1 MLGRLRSSVL
11 KGQSPHWWKRHG
23 MGAEEDRQ
31 SHFICTQEAERK
43 NRKQGQATTRSPSDV
58 LPSARFLLLK
68 VPQSTATSAG
78 NQLFHYMNLQCT
90 VLIQTTTV
98 GNACSF
104 PSASAKKKGSK
115 RTILLFFLCNMVH
128 VYACMYTHA
137 QTTEYIYH
145 DCREQAES

>member
-1 MLGRLRSSVL
+1 MHLLSDSLLHASALFHPQSCSSLAPLELIVIQMTLQTWGLR
-11 KGQSPHWWKRHG
+11 
-23 MGAEEDRQ
+23 
-31 SHFICTQEAERK
+31 
-43 NRKQGQATTRSPSDV
+43 DV